1 MVRGLVGTML
11 RLARQSASKEEAVE
25 AFKAVILSKDP
36 SLCDF
41 STPAKGLVF
50 EIVAYPAGT
59 LNSPI

>member
-11 RLARQSASKEEAVE
+11 RIARQSESKEAAVA
-25 AFKAVILSKDP
+25 AFSAVIIAKDP

-41 STPAKGLVF
+41 STPAKGLVL
-50 EIVAYPAGT
+50 EKVAYPAGV